1 MSLPVTIEQIGAAAK
16 RISSYSHQTPVQT
29 CSSLDSI
36 SGAELIFKCENL
48 QKTGAFKFRGACNA
62 VFSLTDSETSNG
74 VATYS
79 SGNFAAALALA
90 ARLREIPAYV
100 VMPYNVSE
108 LKRAAAEN
116 YGADITSYDP
126 ASETRESALE
136 VVLEKTGATFIH
148 PSHYPL
154 VIAGQGTAALELLE
168 QVSEL
173 DLVLAPI
180 GGGGLVS
187 GTAVAVTERSP
198 STQVIGAEPAN
209 ADDAYRSL
217 QAGYI
222 IPSKNP
228 QTIADGLRH
237 SLGDVTFEII
247 KERAEQI
254 ITVSE
259 EAIIHGMRLVWERMK
274 IIIEPSSSVA
284 VAWQTA
290 FEE

>member
-1 MSLPVTIEQIGAAAK
+1 MCPS
-16 RISSYSHQTPVQT
+16 
-29 CSSLDSI
+29 
-36 SGAELIFKCENL
+36 
-48 QKTGAFKFRGACNA
+48 
-62 VFSLTDSETSNG
+62 
-74 VATYS
+74 S
-79 SGNFAAALALA
+79 SGQQQ
-90 ARLREIPAYV
+90 
-100 VMPYNVSE
+100 
-108 LKRAAAEN
+108 KN

-198 STQVIGAEPAN
+198 Y

-237 SLGDVTFEII
+237 SLGDV
-247 KERAEQI
+247 
-254 ITVSE
+254 
-259 EAIIHGMRLVWERMK
+259 
-274 IIIEPSSSVA
+274 PSKSSRRG
-284 VAWQTA
+284 WSRSLR
-290 FEE
+290 